1 MNQTY
6 CLICSYKNLYSVS
19 IPPFCQGCGNPL
31 NRAGSATKATKA
43 SVSRKIEVDDEDD
56 DDDPVGEFDT
66 EKLSKA
72 WVAEKDN
79 FRRPT
84 FEDLIN
90 APCQRGDRTPRPES
104 DAGLSG
110 MDLLKQVRQECARSK
125 EVKEV

>member
-31 NRAGSATKATKA
+31 NRVGSATKT
-43 SVSRKIEVDDEDD
+43 SVNRKIEVDDEDD
-56 DDDPVGEFDT
+56 DNPVGEFDT

-72 WVAEKDN
+72 WIAEKDN

-84 FEDLIN
+84 FRDLIN
-90 APCQRGDRTPRPES
+90 SPCQRGDRTPRPES
-104 DAGLSG
+104 DAGLNG
-110 MDLLKQVRQECARSK
+110 MDLLKQIRQECSRSREAK
-125 EVKEV
+125 EV